1 MAAASPFRQSSPC
14 FITHA
19 VWGTGATGN
28 RQVYESAPLE
38 TAVFALSM
46 KVFMLVSPRKLLR
59 ASEQNTELSPAR
71 SDGSPHFP
79 FRSCLPTSA
88 FSQHGAAAPP
98 GGVAPHDGVLP
109 AAGGICIAHN
119 GWFVLF
125 FWRST
130 VQFFF
135 QDLSSLTVSL
145 LSFQARLQRGP
156 MLSRHSPWETHLEL
170 LFHPS
175 RTSLLGPSGC
185 PSLLLFPTALL
196 DWNISR
202 RYLHPSSFPGEWVVT
217 WEAACIWEKARKH
230 ICLYCSCMSCCFWA
244 AVWGLL

>member
-1 MAAASPFRQSSPC
+1 MIETTIPD
-14 FITHA
+14 ITIKRIRNHSKQKNLRIFFNN
-19 VWGTGATGN
+19 GMRGYLN
-28 RQVYESAPLE
+28 
-38 TAVFALSM
+38 
-46 KVFMLVSPRKLLR
+46 FMRIFL
-59 ASEQNTELSPAR
+59 N
-71 SDGSPHFP
+71 FP
-79 FRSCLPTSA
+79 FLLSLSKFSNNKNIIKLSLHFLPGYNS
-88 FSQHGAAAPP
+88 
-98 GGVAPHDGVLP
+98 
-109 AAGGICIAHN
+109 
-119 GWFVLF
+119 
-125 FWRST
+125 

-156 MLSRHSPWETHLEL
+156 MLSRHSPWETHPEL

-217 WEAACIWEKARKH
+217 
-230 ICLYCSCMSCCFWA
+230 
-244 AVWGLL
+244 